1 MLISHL
7 KNTFALIP
15 NAQIW
20 PRSLNTYIGGSTG
33 VIYSIVNSIGNS
45 SGLGMDFTNGQA
57 FLERFYSVFDG
68 DNCQVGFATTEYTE
82 ATSN

>member
-1 MLISHL
+1 M
-7 KNTFALIP
+7 IP

-33 VIYSIVNSIGNS
+33 VIYSIVNTLGTP
-45 SGLGMDFTNGQA
+45 SGQGQDFTNGQA

-68 DNCQVGFATTEYTE
+68 DNSQVGFATTKYTE